1 MDIGALIK
9 APTEDSDWIKKC
21 LVMGLIMLIPI
32 AGVLN
37 LLGWMKACYEERAS
51 GRSGLPEAGVRYIGD
66 GFKLFLAFLPMAGA
80 LIALAIVTG
89 ILAAVVGAASE
100 GLAGLIAGLGALV
113 QALAALAFGALGPAI
128 LYRHFVHGDAWASL
142 RIGDLINLVKN
153 HTSAYVT
160 LFVVFLLAGLIGSVG
175 QLACVV
181 GVLLTM
187 PFGYAVQAFAVA
199 DFARETNRS

>member
-9 APTEDSDWIKKC
+9 APTEDSAWIKKC
-21 LVMGLIMLIPI
+21 LVTGLIMLIPI
-32 AGVLN
+32 AGALN

-51 GRSGLPEAGVRYIGD
+51 GRSALPDAGLRYIGD
-66 GFKLFLAFLPMAGA
+66 GFKVFLAFLPMAAG
-80 LIALAIVTG
+80 LVVFAIVIG
-89 ILAAVVGAASE
+89 ILAAMGGAVSE
-100 GLAGLIAGLGALV
+100 NLGGLIAGLGALL
-113 QALAALAFGALGPAI
+113 QALAALAFGALGPSI

-142 RIGDLINLVKN
+142 RVGDLVALVKG
-153 HTSAYVT
+153 HTSAYLT
-160 LFVVFLLAGLIGSVG
+160 LFVVFLIGGILGSLG
-175 QLACVV
+175 QLACGV